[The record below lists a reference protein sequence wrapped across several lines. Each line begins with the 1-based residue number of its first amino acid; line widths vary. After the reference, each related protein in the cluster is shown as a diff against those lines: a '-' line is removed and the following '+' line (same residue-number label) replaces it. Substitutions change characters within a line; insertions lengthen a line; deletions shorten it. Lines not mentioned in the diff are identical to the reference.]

1 MKRRAGTSTTP
12 TRVRIWVSELVAKRS
27 GVRFACVECG
37 QDYSRWMGY
46 CPSCSAQTPLV
57 EHQVPQA
64 DAAAGRWRGFVAA
77 AGGGASKPVAWNDV
91 DTAAAPRRPLGIP
104 ELDRVLGGGVV
115 PGSAVLVAGE
125 PGAGKSTLLLQ
136 LAAAAA
142 ASGEPVLYVSGEE
155 SEHQLKLR
163 GERLGIGPESL
174 LLFSETSM
182 PRILEAAQSV
192 EPRLLVLDSVQCVH
206 SPDISG
212 APGTVTQ
219 VRESAASLVL
229 YAKATRVPVF
239 IIGHVNKDGA
249 IAGPRTLEHMV
260 DTVLHFE
267 GDRRQS
273 HRLLRAVKN
282 RFGAA
287 GELGVFDMTGQG
299 LVPVQN
305 PSELF
310 LTGGAPK
317 PGSAVVCTLEGTRPL
332 LAEIQ
337 VLLAESPLAYPRRV
351 PVGFDGGRLAVLLAV
366 LEGSGGGG
374 LLRSDVYVSVTG
386 GLTVSE
392 PAADLGLLAALV
404 SRRRGTPLPRGIVFL
419 GEVGLSGE
427 VRPVH
432 QAGIRLRE
440 AARLGYCRAVMN
452 PRGLR
457 TAERPAEM
465 QLVAV
470 EALDEA
476 LAAIA

>member
-1 MKRRAGTSTTP
+1 MPRQSN
-12 TRVRIWVSELVAKRS
+12 
-27 GVRFACVECG
+27 VRFACVECG

-46 CPSCSAQTPLV
+46 CPSCSSQTPLV
-57 EHQVPQA
+57 EHEAPPEG
-64 DAAAGRWRGFVAA
+64 AAGGRWRGFAAA
-77 AGGGASKPVAWNDV
+77 AGAGVAAPVSWKEV
-91 DTAAAPRRPLGIP
+91 DTRTAPRRPLGIP

-142 ASGEPVLYVSGEE
+142 GSAEPVLYVSGEE

-163 GERLGIGPESL
+163 GERLGLQPDSL

-182 PRILEAAQSV
+182 PRILDAAQSA

-229 YAKATRVPVF
+229 FAKSTRVPVF

-287 GELGVFDMTGQG
+287 GELGVFDMTGEG
-299 LVPVQN
+299 LVPVGN

-310 LTGGAPK
+310 LSGGPPQ

-351 PVGFDGGRLAVLLAV
+351 PVGFDSGRLAVLLAV
-366 LEGSGGGG
+366 LETGGGGG

-392 PAADLGLLAALV
+392 PAADLGLLAAVV
-404 SRRRGTPLPRGIVFL
+404 SRRRGVPVPPGTVFV

-432 QAGIRLRE
+432 QAGVRLRE
-440 AARLGYCRAVMN
+440 AARLGYRRAVMN
-452 PRGLR
+452 PGKARA
-457 TAERPAEM
+457 AEPPAGID
-465 QLVAV
+465 LVAA
-470 EALDEA
+470 ETLDEA
-476 LAAIA
+476 LAVMGQS

>member
-1 MKRRAGTSTTP
+1 
-12 TRVRIWVSELVAKRS
+12 
-27 GVRFACVECG
+27 
-37 QDYSRWMGY
+37 MGY
-46 CPSCSAQTPLV
+46 CPSCSSQTPLV
-57 EHQVPQA
+57 EHEAPPEGSA
-64 DAAAGRWRGFVAA
+64 GGRWRGFAAA
-77 AGGGASKPVAWNDV
+77 AGAGAAAPVSWKEV
-91 DTAAAPRRPLGIP
+91 DTRTAPRRPLGIP

-142 ASGEPVLYVSGEE
+142 GAGDPVLYVSGEE

-163 GERLGIGPESL
+163 GERLGLQPDSL

-182 PRILEAAQSV
+182 PRILEAAQSA
-192 EPRLLVLDSVQCVH
+192 EPGLLVLDSVQCVH

-229 YAKATRVPVF
+229 FAKSTRVPVF

-310 LTGGAPK
+310 LTGGPPQ

-351 PVGFDGGRLAVLLAV
+351 PVGFDSGRLAVLLAV
-366 LEGSGGGG
+366 LETGGGGG

-386 GLTVSE
+386 GLTVNE
-392 PAADLGLLAALV
+392 PAADLGLLAAV
-404 SRRRGTPLPRGIVFL
+404 ASRRRGVPVPPGTVFI

-432 QAGIRLRE
+432 QAGVRLRE
-440 AARLGYCRAVMN
+440 AARLGYRRAVMN
-452 PRGLR
+452 PGKARA
-457 TAERPAEM
+457 AERPADID
-465 QLVAV
+465 LVAA
-470 EALDEA
+470 ETLDEA
-476 LAAIA
+476 LAVMGRP

>member
-1 MKRRAGTSTTP
+1 MRTP
-12 TRVRIWVSELVAKRS
+12 VGELVPKGS
-27 GVRFACVECG
+27 TVRFACVECG

-46 CPSCSAQTPLV
+46 CPSCSSQTPLV
-57 EHQVPQA
+57 EHEVPK
-64 DAAAGRWRGFVAA
+64 AAAGRWRGFASA
-77 AGGGASKPVAWNDV
+77 AGGGGAKPVAWKEV

-142 ASGEPVLYVSGEE
+142 ASGDPVLYVSGEE

-163 GERLGIGPESL
+163 GERLGLQPDSL

-182 PRILEAAQSV
+182 PRILDAAESAQ
-192 EPRLLVLDSVQCVH
+192 PRLLVLDSVQCVH
-206 SPDISG
+206 SPEISG

-267 GDRRQS
+267 GDRKQS

-287 GELGVFDMTGQG
+287 GELGVFEMTGQG
-299 LVPVQN
+299 LLPVQN

-310 LTGGAPK
+310 LTGGDPQ

-351 PVGFDGGRLAVLLAV
+351 PVGFDSGRLAVLLAV
-366 LEGSGGGG
+366 LETGGGGG

-386 GLTVSE
+386 GLSVTE
-392 PAADLGLLAALV
+392 PAADLGLLAAVV
-404 SRRRGTPLPRGIVFL
+404 SRRRGVPVPPGVVFI

-432 QAGIRLRE
+432 QAGVRLRE
-440 AARLGYCRAVMN
+440 AARLGYERAVMN
-452 PRGLR
+452 PGGTR
-457 TAERPAEM
+457 AQERPPEIE
-465 QLVAV
+465 LVA
-470 EALDEA
+470 AKTLSDA
-476 LAAIA
+476 LAVVG

>member
-1 MKRRAGTSTTP
+1 MRTP
-12 TRVRIWVSELVAKRS
+12 TILIRMRKPVGELVPKGS
-27 GVRFACVECG
+27 TVRFACVECG

-46 CPSCSAQTPLV
+46 CPSCSSQTPLV
-57 EHQVPQA
+57 EHEVPKE
-64 DAAAGRWRGFVAA
+64 AAGRWRGFASA
-77 AGGGASKPVAWNDV
+77 AGGGGAKPVAWKEV

-142 ASGEPVLYVSGEE
+142 ASGDPVLYVSGEE

-163 GERLGIGPESL
+163 GERLGLQPDSL

-182 PRILEAAQSV
+182 PRILDAAESAQ
-192 EPRLLVLDSVQCVH
+192 PRLLVLDSVQCVH
-206 SPDISG
+206 SPEISG

-267 GDRRQS
+267 GDRKQS

-287 GELGVFDMTGQG
+287 GELGVFEMTGQG
-299 LVPVQN
+299 LLPVQN

-310 LTGGAPK
+310 LTGGDPQ

-351 PVGFDGGRLAVLLAV
+351 PVGFDSGRLAVLLAV
-366 LEGSGGGG
+366 LETGGGGG

-386 GLTVSE
+386 GLSVTE
-392 PAADLGLLAALV
+392 PAADLGLLAAVV
-404 SRRRGTPLPRGIVFL
+404 SRRRGVPVPPGVVFI

-432 QAGIRLRE
+432 QAGVRLRE
-440 AARLGYCRAVMN
+440 AARLGYERAVMN
-452 PRGLR
+452 PGGTR
-457 TAERPAEM
+457 AQERPPEIE
-465 QLVAV
+465 LVA
-470 EALDEA
+470 AKTLSDA
-476 LAAIA
+476 LAVVG

>member
-1 MKRRAGTSTTP
+1 
-12 TRVRIWVSELVAKRS
+12 
-27 GVRFACVECG
+27 
-37 QDYSRWMGY
+37 MGY
-46 CPSCSAQTPLV
+46 CPSCSSQAPLV
-57 EHQVPQA
+57 EQEVPPEDSA
-64 DAAAGRWRGFVAA
+64 GGRWRGFGAA
-77 AGGGASKPVAWNDV
+77 AGGGASAPVAWDEV
-91 DTAAAPRRPLGIP
+91 DIKAAPRRPLGIR
-104 ELDRVLGGGVV
+104 EIDRVLGGGIV

-163 GERLGIGPESL
+163 GERLGIHPESL

-182 PRILEAAQSV
+182 PRILQAAHGA

-206 SPDISG
+206 SPEISG

-219 VRESAASLVL
+219 VRESAAALVL

-287 GELGVFDMTGQG
+287 GELGVFDMTGRG
-299 LVPVQN
+299 LVPVDN

-310 LTGGAPK
+310 LTGGSPK

-351 PVGFDGGRLAVLLAV
+351 TVGFDGGRLAVLLAV
-366 LEGSGGGG
+366 LETGGGGG
-374 LLRSDVYVSVTG
+374 LLKSDVYVSVTG

-392 PAADLGLLAALV
+392 PAADLGLLAAVV
-404 SRRRGTPLPRGIVFL
+404 SRRRGAPLPPGVVFL

-432 QAGIRLRE
+432 QAAVRLRE
-440 AARLGYCRAVMN
+440 AGRLGYRRAILN
-452 PRGLR
+452 PGGLR
-457 TAERPAEM
+457 GPERPAEM
-465 QLVAV
+465 DLVPV
-470 EALDEA
+470 RDVDEA
-476 LAAIA
+476 LAAVS

>member
-1 MKRRAGTSTTP
+1 MRTP
-12 TRVRIWVSELVAKRS
+12 TILIRMRTPVGELVPKGS
-27 GVRFACVECG
+27 TVRFACVECG

-46 CPSCSAQTPLV
+46 CPSCSSQTPLV
-57 EHQVPQA
+57 EHEVPKE
-64 DAAAGRWRGFVAA
+64 AAGRWRGFASA
-77 AGGGASKPVAWNDV
+77 AGGGGAKPVAWKEV

-142 ASGEPVLYVSGEE
+142 ASGDPVLYVSGEE

-163 GERLGIGPESL
+163 GERLGLQPDSL

-182 PRILEAAQSV
+182 PRILDAAESAQ
-192 EPRLLVLDSVQCVH
+192 PRLLVLDSVQCVH
-206 SPDISG
+206 SPEISG

-267 GDRRQS
+267 GDRKQS

-287 GELGVFDMTGQG
+287 GELGVFEMTGQG
-299 LVPVQN
+299 LLPVQN

-310 LTGGAPK
+310 LTGGDPQ

-351 PVGFDGGRLAVLLAV
+351 PVGFDSGRLAVLLAV
-366 LEGSGGGG
+366 LETGGGGG

-386 GLTVSE
+386 GLSVTE
-392 PAADLGLLAALV
+392 PAADLGLLAAVV
-404 SRRRGTPLPRGIVFL
+404 SRRRGVPVPPGVVFI

-432 QAGIRLRE
+432 QAGVRLRE
-440 AARLGYCRAVMN
+440 AARLGYERAVMN
-452 PRGLR
+452 PGGTR
-457 TAERPAEM
+457 AQERPPEIE
-465 QLVAV
+465 LVA
-470 EALDEA
+470 AKTLSDA
-476 LAAIA
+476 LAVVG

>member
-1 MKRRAGTSTTP
+1 MRTP
-12 TRVRIWVSELVAKRS
+12 TILIRMRTPVGELVPKGS
-27 GVRFACVECG
+27 TVRFACVECG

-46 CPSCSAQTPLV
+46 CPSCSSQTPLV
-57 EHQVPQA
+57 EHEVPKE
-64 DAAAGRWRGFVAA
+64 AAGRWRGFASA
-77 AGGGASKPVAWNDV
+77 AGGGGAKPVAWKEV

-142 ASGEPVLYVSGEE
+142 ASGDPVLYVSGEE

-163 GERLGIGPESL
+163 GERLGLQPDSL

-182 PRILEAAQSV
+182 PRILDVAESAQ
-192 EPRLLVLDSVQCVH
+192 PRLLVLDSVQCVH
-206 SPDISG
+206 SPEISG

-267 GDRRQS
+267 GDRKQS

-287 GELGVFDMTGQG
+287 GELGVFEMTGQG
-299 LVPVQN
+299 LLPVQN

-310 LTGGAPK
+310 LTGGDPQ

-351 PVGFDGGRLAVLLAV
+351 PVGFDSGRLAVLLAV
-366 LEGSGGGG
+366 LETGGGGG

-386 GLTVSE
+386 GLSVTE
-392 PAADLGLLAALV
+392 PAADLGLLAAVV
-404 SRRRGTPLPRGIVFL
+404 SRRRGVPVPPGVVFI

-432 QAGIRLRE
+432 QAGVRLRE
-440 AARLGYCRAVMN
+440 AARLGYERAVMN
-452 PRGLR
+452 PGGTR
-457 TAERPAEM
+457 AQERPPEIE
-465 QLVAV
+465 LVA
-470 EALDEA
+470 AKTLSDA
-476 LAAIA
+476 LAVVG

>member
-1 MKRRAGTSTTP
+1 
-12 TRVRIWVSELVAKRS
+12 
-27 GVRFACVECG
+27 
-37 QDYSRWMGY
+37 MGY
-46 CPSCSAQTPLV
+46 CPSCSSQTPLV
-57 EHQVPQA
+57 EHQAAPA
-64 DAAAGRWRGFVAA
+64 ESAAGRWRGFAAA
-77 AGGGASKPVAWNDV
+77 AGEGVTAPVPWNEV

-142 ASGEPVLYVSGEE
+142 ASGDPVLYVSGEE

-163 GERLGIGPESL
+163 GERLGIRPESL
-174 LLFSETSM
+174 LLYSETSM
-182 PRILEAAQSV
+182 PRILDAAQV
-192 EPRLLVLDSVQCVH
+192 AEPRLLVLDSVQCVH
-206 SPDISG
+206 SPEISG

-219 VRESAASLVL
+219 VRESAAALVL

-239 IIGHVNKDGA
+239 LIGHVNKDGA

-287 GELGVFDMTGQG
+287 GELGVFDMTGKG
-299 LVPVQN
+299 LVPVRN

-310 LTGGAPK
+310 LTGGSPK
-317 PGSAVVCTLEGTRPL
+317 PGAAVVCTLEGTRPL

-351 PVGFDGGRLAVLLAV
+351 TVGFDGGRLAVLLAV
-366 LEGSGGGG
+366 LENAGGGG
-374 LLRSDVYVSVTG
+374 LLRNDVYVSVTG
-386 GLTVSE
+386 GLTVNE
-392 PAADLGLLAALV
+392 PAADLGLLAAVV
-404 SRRRGTPLPRGIVFL
+404 SRRRGVPLPGGVVFI

-432 QAGIRLRE
+432 QAGVRLRE
-440 AARLGYCRAVMN
+440 AARLGYTRAFVN
-452 PRGLR
+452 PGGMRG
-457 TAERPAEM
+457 AERPAAME
-465 QLVAV
+465 LVAV
-470 EALDEA
+470 ETLDEA
-476 LAAIA
+476 LAAVG

>member
-1 MKRRAGTSTTP
+1 MP
-12 TRVRIWVSELVAKRS
+12 KRS
-27 GVRFACVECG
+27 TVRFACVECG

-46 CPSCSAQTPLV
+46 CPSCSSQTPLV
-57 EHQVPQA
+57 EHE
-64 DAAAGRWRGFVAA
+64 AAPEGAAGGRWRGFAAA
-77 AGGGASKPVAWNDV
+77 AGAGAAAPVAWNEV
-91 DTAAAPRRPLGIP
+91 DTRTAPRRPLGIP

-142 ASGEPVLYVSGEE
+142 ASEEPVLYVSGEE

-163 GERLGIGPESL
+163 GERLGLQPDSL

-182 PRILEAAQSV
+182 PRILDAAQSV

-219 VRESAASLVL
+219 VRESAAALVL
-229 YAKATRVPVF
+229 FAKSTRVPVF

-287 GELGVFDMTGQG
+287 GELGVFDMTGRG
-299 LVPVQN
+299 LVPVRN

-310 LTGGAPK
+310 LTGGPPK

-351 PVGFDGGRLAVLLAV
+351 PVGFDSGRLAVLLAV
-366 LEGSGGGG
+366 LETGGGGG
-374 LLRSDVYVSVTG
+374 LVRSDVYVSVTG
-386 GLTVSE
+386 GLTVNE
-392 PAADLGLLAALV
+392 PAADLGLLAAVV
-404 SRRRGTPLPRGIVFL
+404 SRRRGAPVPPGTVFL

-432 QAGIRLRE
+432 QAGVRLRE
-440 AARLGYCRAVMN
+440 AARLGYRRAVMH
-452 PRGLR
+452 PGKADA
-457 TAERPAEM
+457 AERPAAID
-465 QLVAV
+465 LVAV
-470 EALDEA
+470 ETLDAA
-476 LAAIA
+476 LAAMGQA

>member
-1 MKRRAGTSTTP
+1 VRTP
-12 TRVRIWVSELVAKRS
+12 TILIRMRTPVGELVPKGS
-27 GVRFACVECG
+27 TVRFACVECG

-46 CPSCSAQTPLV
+46 CPSCSSQTPLV
-57 EHQVPQA
+57 EHEVPK
-64 DAAAGRWRGFVAA
+64 AAAGRWRGFASA
-77 AGGGASKPVAWNDV
+77 AGGGGAKPVAWKEV

-142 ASGEPVLYVSGEE
+142 ASGDPVLYVSGEE

-163 GERLGIGPESL
+163 GERLGLQPDSL

-182 PRILEAAQSV
+182 PRILDAAESAQ
-192 EPRLLVLDSVQCVH
+192 PRLLVLDSVQCVH
-206 SPDISG
+206 SPEISG

-267 GDRRQS
+267 GDRKQS

-287 GELGVFDMTGQG
+287 GELGVFEMTGQG
-299 LVPVQN
+299 LLPVQN

-310 LTGGAPK
+310 LTGGDPQ

-351 PVGFDGGRLAVLLAV
+351 PVGFDSGRLAVLLAV
-366 LEGSGGGG
+366 LETGGGGG

-386 GLTVSE
+386 GLSVTE
-392 PAADLGLLAALV
+392 PAADLGLLAAVV
-404 SRRRGTPLPRGIVFL
+404 SRRRGVPVPPGVVFI

-432 QAGIRLRE
+432 QAGVRLRE
-440 AARLGYCRAVMN
+440 AARLGYERAVMN
-452 PRGLR
+452 PGGTR
-457 TAERPAEM
+457 AQERPPEIE
-465 QLVAV
+465 LVA
-470 EALDEA
+470 AKTLSDA
-476 LAAIA
+476 LAVVG

>member
-1 MKRRAGTSTTP
+1 M
-12 TRVRIWVSELVAKRS
+12 
-27 GVRFACVECG
+27 
-37 QDYSRWMGY
+37 
-46 CPSCSAQTPLV
+46 
-57 EHQVPQA
+57 
-64 DAAAGRWRGFVAA
+64 
-77 AGGGASKPVAWNDV
+77 
-91 DTAAAPRRPLGIP
+91 
-104 ELDRVLGGGVV
+104 
-115 PGSAVLVAGE
+115 
-125 PGAGKSTLLLQ
+125 
-136 LAAAAA
+136 
-142 ASGEPVLYVSGEE
+142 LYVSGEE

-163 GERLGIGPESL
+163 GERLGLQPDSL

-182 PRILEAAQSV
+182 PRILDAAQSA

-206 SPDISG
+206 SPEISG

-219 VRESAASLVL
+219 VREAAASLVL
-229 YAKATRVPVF
+229 FAKSTRVPVF

-310 LTGGAPK
+310 LTGGPPK
-317 PGSAVVCTLEGTRPL
+317 PGSAVVCTLERERGPL

-351 PVGFDGGRLAVLLAV
+351 PVGFDSGRLAVLLAV
-366 LEGSGGGG
+366 LETGGGGG
-374 LLRSDVYVSVTG
+374 LVRSDVLRVGDRRAHRERTG
-386 GLTVSE
+386 CRPGACSR
-392 PAADLGLLAALV
+392 PWFP
-404 SRRRGTPLPRGIVFL
+404 RRRGVPVPPGVVFI

-432 QAGIRLRE
+432 QAGVRLRE
-440 AARLGYCRAVMN
+440 AARLGSTRAA
-452 PRGLR
+452 R
-457 TAERPAEM
+457 
-465 QLVAV
+465 
-470 EALDEA
+470 
-476 LAAIA
+476 

>member
-1 MKRRAGTSTTP
+1 MP
-12 TRVRIWVSELVAKRS
+12 KRS
-27 GVRFACVECG
+27 NVRFVCVECG

-46 CPSCSAQTPLV
+46 CPSCSSQTPLV
-57 EHQVPQA
+57 EREMPPE
-64 DAAAGRWRGFVAA
+64 DAAGGRWRGFAGA
-77 AGGGASKPVAWNDV
+77 AGAGAPVSWNEV
-91 DTAAAPRRPLGIP
+91 DTRTAPRRPLGIA

-142 ASGEPVLYVSGEE
+142 ASGAPVLYVSGEE

-163 GERLGIGPESL
+163 GERLGLEPDSL
-174 LLFSETSM
+174 LLFAETSM
-182 PRILEAAQSV
+182 PRILDAAQSA
-192 EPRLLVLDSVQCVH
+192 EPGLLVLDSVQCVH
-206 SPDISG
+206 SPEISG

-229 YAKATRVPVF
+229 FAKSTRVPVF

-299 LVPVQN
+299 LVPVRN

-310 LTGGAPK
+310 LTGGPPQ
-317 PGSAVVCTLEGTRPL
+317 PGAAVVCTLKGTRPL

-351 PVGFDGGRLAVLLAV
+351 PVGFDSGRLAVLLAV
-366 LEGSGGGG
+366 LETGGGGG

-386 GLTVSE
+386 GLTVNE
-392 PAADLGLLAALV
+392 PAADLGLLAAVV
-404 SRRRGTPLPRGIVFL
+404 SRRRGVPVPPGTVFI

-432 QAGIRLRE
+432 QAGVRLRE
-440 AARLGYCRAVMN
+440 AARLGYRRAVVN
-452 PRGLR
+452 PGKAR
-457 TAERPAEM
+457 AADWPADID
-465 QLVAV
+465 LVAA
-470 EALDEA
+470 ESLDQA
-476 LAAIA
+476 LAVVGQA

>member
-1 MKRRAGTSTTP
+1 
-12 TRVRIWVSELVAKRS
+12 
-27 GVRFACVECG
+27 
-37 QDYSRWMGY
+37 MGY
-46 CPSCSAQTPLV
+46 CPSCSSRAPLV
-57 EHQVPQA
+57 EQEIPPEDSA
-64 DAAAGRWRGFVAA
+64 GGRWRGFGSAAGSGAA
-77 AGGGASKPVAWNDV
+77 APVLWNDV
-91 DTAAAPRRPLGIP
+91 DIRAAPRRPLGIR
-104 ELDRVLGGGVV
+104 EIDRVLGGGIV

-163 GERLGIGPESL
+163 GDRLGIRPDSL

-182 PRILEAAQSV
+182 PRILEAAQAA

-206 SPDISG
+206 SPEISG

-219 VRESAASLVL
+219 VRESAAVLVL

-287 GELGVFDMTGQG
+287 GELGVFDMTGRG
-299 LVPVQN
+299 LVPVEN
-305 PSELF
+305 PSEIF
-310 LTGGAPK
+310 LTGGSPK

-351 PVGFDGGRLAVLLAV
+351 TVGFDSGRLAVLLAV
-366 LEGSGGGG
+366 LETGGGEG

-392 PAADLGLLAALV
+392 PAADLGLLAAVV
-404 SRRRGTPLPRGIVFL
+404 SRRRGVPLPEGVVFL

-432 QAGIRLRE
+432 QAGVRLRE
-440 AARLGYCRAVMN
+440 AGRLGYGRAVLN
-452 PRGLR
+452 PGGLR
-457 TAERPAEM
+457 AAERPEEVE
-465 QLVAV
+465 LVPAQD
-470 EALDEA
+470 LDQA
-476 LAAIA
+476 LAAV

>member
-1 MKRRAGTSTTP
+1 MRTP
-12 TRVRIWVSELVAKRS
+12 TILTRMRKPVGELVPKGS
-27 GVRFACVECG
+27 TVRFACVECG

-46 CPSCSAQTPLV
+46 CPSCSSQTPLV
-57 EHQVPQA
+57 EHEVPKE
-64 DAAAGRWRGFVAA
+64 AAGRWRGFASA
-77 AGGGASKPVAWNDV
+77 AGGGGAKPVAWKEV

-142 ASGEPVLYVSGEE
+142 ASGDPVLYVSGEE

-163 GERLGIGPESL
+163 GERLGLQPDSL

-182 PRILEAAQSV
+182 PRILDAAESAQ
-192 EPRLLVLDSVQCVH
+192 PRLLVLDSVQCVH
-206 SPDISG
+206 SPEISG

-267 GDRRQS
+267 GDRKQS

-287 GELGVFDMTGQG
+287 GELGVFEMTGQG
-299 LVPVQN
+299 LLPVQN

-310 LTGGAPK
+310 LTGGDPQ

-351 PVGFDGGRLAVLLAV
+351 PVGFDSGRLAVLLAV
-366 LEGSGGGG
+366 LETGGGGG

-386 GLTVSE
+386 GLSVTE
-392 PAADLGLLAALV
+392 PAADLGLLAAVV
-404 SRRRGTPLPRGIVFL
+404 SRRRGVPVPPGVVFI

-432 QAGIRLRE
+432 QAGVRLRE
-440 AARLGYCRAVMN
+440 AARLGYERAVMN
-452 PRGLR
+452 PGGTR
-457 TAERPAEM
+457 AQERPPEIE
-465 QLVAV
+465 LVA
-470 EALDEA
+470 AKTLSDA
-476 LAAIA
+476 LAVVG

>member
-1 MKRRAGTSTTP
+1 MEQEIPDKG
-12 TRVRIWVSELVAKRS
+12 
-27 GVRFACVECG
+27 
-37 QDYSRWMGY
+37 
-46 CPSCSAQTPLV
+46 
-57 EHQVPQA
+57 
-64 DAAAGRWRGFVAA
+64 AAAGRWRGFGVA
-77 AGGGASKPVAWNDV
+77 GENGVSKPVPWNEV
-91 DTAAAPRRPLGIP
+91 DIQAAPRRPLGIP
-104 ELDRVLGGGVV
+104 EIDRVLGGGIV

-142 ASGEPVLYVSGEE
+142 AAGEPVLYVSGEE

-163 GERLGIGPESL
+163 GERLGIRPESL
-174 LLFSETSM
+174 LLYAETSM
-182 PRILEAAQSV
+182 PRILQAAEGV
-192 EPRLLVLDSVQCVH
+192 APRLLVLDSIQCVH
-206 SPDISG
+206 SPEILG
-212 APGTVTQ
+212 APGTVAQ
-219 VRESAASLVL
+219 VRESAAALVL

-273 HRLLRAVKN
+273 HRLLRAIKN

-287 GELGVFDMTGQG
+287 GELGVFDMTGRG
-299 LVPVQN
+299 LAPVEN

-310 LTGGAPK
+310 LTRGSPK

-351 PVGFDGGRLAVLLAV
+351 TVGFDTGRLAVLLAV
-366 LEGSGGGG
+366 LESGGGGG

-392 PAADLGLLAALV
+392 PAADLGLLAAVV
-404 SRRRGTPLPRGIVFL
+404 SRRRDVPLAEGIVFL

-432 QAGIRLRE
+432 QVGVRLRE
-440 AARLGYCRAVMN
+440 AARLGYRRVIVN
-452 PRGLR
+452 PEGLGA
-457 TAERPAEM
+457 AERPPNLD
-465 QLVAV
+465 LVPV
-470 EALDEA
+470 RDLDGA
-476 LAAIA
+476 LAAVV

>member
-1 MKRRAGTSTTP
+1 MRKPVGDP
-12 TRVRIWVSELVAKRS
+12 VAKRS
-27 GVRFACVECG
+27 QVRFACVECG

-46 CPSCSAQTPLV
+46 CPSCSSQTPLV
-57 EHQVPQA
+57 EHELPEQGSPV
-64 DAAAGRWRGFVAA
+64 GRWRGFAAA
-77 AGGGASKPVAWNDV
+77 AGGESPAPVAWREV
-91 DTAAAPRRPLGIP
+91 DTEAAPRRPLGIP

-142 ASGEPVLYVSGEE
+142 SSGAPVLYVSGEE

-163 GERLGIGPESL
+163 GERLGLQPDAL

-182 PRILEAAQSV
+182 PRILDAAQSV

-206 SPDISG
+206 SPEISG

-219 VRESAASLVL
+219 VRESAAALVL

-267 GDRRQS
+267 GDRKQS

-287 GELGVFDMTGQG
+287 GELGVFEMTGQG

-305 PSELF
+305 PSQLF
-310 LTGGAPK
+310 LTGGDPK

-351 PVGFDGGRLAVLLAV
+351 PVGFDSGRLAVLLAV
-366 LEGSGGGG
+366 LETGGGGG

-386 GLTVSE
+386 GLSVNE
-392 PAADLGLLAALV
+392 PAADLGLLAAV
-404 SRRRGTPLPRGIVFL
+404 TSRRRGVPVPPGVVFI

-432 QAGIRLRE
+432 QAGVRLRE
-440 AARLGYCRAVMN
+440 AARLGYHRAVMN
-452 PRGLR
+452 PGGTRA
-457 TAERPAEM
+457 AERPPEID
-465 QLVAV
+465 LVAA
-470 EALDEA
+470 ETLDDA
-476 LAAIA
+476 LAVVA

>member
-1 MKRRAGTSTTP
+1 MRTP
-12 TRVRIWVSELVAKRS
+12 TILIRMRTPVGELVPKGS
-27 GVRFACVECG
+27 TVRFACVECG

-46 CPSCSAQTPLV
+46 CPSCSSQTPLV
-57 EHQVPQA
+57 EHEVPKE
-64 DAAAGRWRGFVAA
+64 AAGRWRGFASA
-77 AGGGASKPVAWNDV
+77 AGGGGAKPVAWKEV

-142 ASGEPVLYVSGEE
+142 ASGDPVLYVSGEE

-163 GERLGIGPESL
+163 GERLGLQPDSL

-182 PRILEAAQSV
+182 PRILDAAESAQ
-192 EPRLLVLDSVQCVH
+192 PRLLVLDSVQCVH
-206 SPDISG
+206 SPEISG

-267 GDRRQS
+267 GDRKQS

-287 GELGVFDMTGQG
+287 GELGVFEMTGQG
-299 LVPVQN
+299 LLPVQN

-310 LTGGAPK
+310 LTGGDPQ

-351 PVGFDGGRLAVLLAV
+351 PVGFDSGRLAVLLAV
-366 LEGSGGGG
+366 LETGGGGG

-386 GLTVSE
+386 GLSVTE
-392 PAADLGLLAALV
+392 PAADLGLLAAVV
-404 SRRRGTPLPRGIVFL
+404 SRRRGVPVPPGVVFI

-432 QAGIRLRE
+432 QVGVRLRE
-440 AARLGYCRAVMN
+440 AARLGYERAVMN
-452 PRGLR
+452 PGGTR
-457 TAERPAEM
+457 AQERPPEIE
-465 QLVAV
+465 LVA
-470 EALDEA
+470 AKTLSDA
-476 LAAIA
+476 LAVVG

>member
-1 MKRRAGTSTTP
+1 
-12 TRVRIWVSELVAKRS
+12 
-27 GVRFACVECG
+27 
-37 QDYSRWMGY
+37 MGY
-46 CPSCSAQTPLV
+46 CPSCSSRAPLV
-57 EHQVPQA
+57 EQKILPR
-64 DAAAGRWRGFVAA
+64 DAAGGRWRGFGA
-77 AGGGASKPVAWNDV
+77 AGTDASAPVPWNEVDV
-91 DTAAAPRRPLGIP
+91 RTAPRRRLGIA
-104 ELDRVLGGGVV
+104 EIDRVLGGGVV

-142 ASGEPVLYVSGEE
+142 AAGEPVLYVSGEE

-163 GERLGIGPESL
+163 GERLGIRPESL

-182 PRILEAAQSV
+182 PRILAAAEESK
-192 EPRLLVLDSVQCVH
+192 PRLLVLDSVQCVH
-206 SPDISG
+206 SPEISG

-219 VRESAASLVL
+219 VRESAAALVL

-287 GELGVFDMTGQG
+287 GELGVFDMTGRG
-299 LVPVQN
+299 LAPVEN
-305 PSELF
+305 PSQLF
-310 LTGGAPK
+310 LTGGSPK
-317 PGSAVVCTLEGTRPL
+317 AGSAVVCTLEGTRPL

-351 PVGFDGGRLAVLLAV
+351 TVGFDSGRLAVLLAV
-366 LEGSGGGG
+366 LETGGGGG

-392 PAADLGLLAALV
+392 PAADLGLLAAV
-404 SRRRGTPLPRGIVFL
+404 ASRRRDVPLPEGLVFL

-432 QAGIRLRE
+432 QAAVRLRE
-440 AARLGYCRAVMN
+440 AGRLGYRRAVLN
-452 PRGLR
+452 PGGLAA
-457 TAERPAEM
+457 AERPADVE
-465 QLVAV
+465 LVPV
-470 EALDEA
+470 RDLDGA
-476 LAAIA
+476 LAAAS

>member
-1 MKRRAGTSTTP
+1 MRKPVGEPVPKRP
-12 TRVRIWVSELVAKRS
+12 N
-27 GVRFACVECG
+27 VRFACVECG

-46 CPSCSAQTPLV
+46 CPSCSSQTPLV
-57 EHQVPQA
+57 EHEVPQEA
-64 DAAAGRWRGFVAA
+64 PGAGRWRGFAGA
-77 AGGGASKPVAWNDV
+77 AGGGSSAPVAWKEV
-91 DTAAAPRRPLGIP
+91 DTAAAPRRPLGIR

-142 ASGEPVLYVSGEE
+142 ASGAPVLYVSGEE

-163 GERLGIGPESL
+163 GERLGLEPDSL
-174 LLFSETSM
+174 LLYSETSM
-182 PRILEAAQSV
+182 PRILEAAESA

-267 GDRRQS
+267 GDRKQS

-287 GELGVFDMTGQG
+287 GELGVFEMTGQG
-299 LVPVQN
+299 LTPVEN

-310 LTGGAPK
+310 LGGGDPQ

-351 PVGFDGGRLAVLLAV
+351 PVGFDSGRLAVLLAV
-366 LEGSGGGG
+366 LETGGGGG
-374 LLRSDVYVSVTG
+374 LLRSDVYVTVTG
-386 GLTVSE
+386 GLSVTE
-392 PAADLGLLAALV
+392 PAADLGLLAAVV
-404 SRRRGTPLPRGIVFL
+404 SRKRGVPVPPGVVFI
-419 GEVGLSGE
+419 GEVGLSAE

-432 QAGIRLRE
+432 QAGARLRE
-440 AARLGYCRAVMN
+440 AARLGYRRAVMN
-452 PRGLR
+452 PGGTR
-457 TAERPAEM
+457 TAEPPPGIE
-465 QLVAV
+465 LVA
-470 EALDEA
+470 AKTLSDA
-476 LAAIA
+476 LAVVV

>member
-1 MKRRAGTSTTP
+1 
-12 TRVRIWVSELVAKRS
+12 
-27 GVRFACVECG
+27 
-37 QDYSRWMGY
+37 MGY
-46 CPSCSAQTPLV
+46 CPSCSSQTPLV
-57 EHQVPQA
+57 EHEAPPE
-64 DAAAGRWRGFVAA
+64 AAGRWRGFASA
-77 AGGGASKPVAWNDV
+77 AGAGDAKPVAWKEV

-142 ASGEPVLYVSGEE
+142 ASGDPVLYVSGEE

-163 GERLGIGPESL
+163 GERLGLHPDSL

-182 PRILEAAQSV
+182 PRILQAAESAN
-192 EPRLLVLDSVQCVH
+192 PRLVVLDSVQCVH
-206 SPDISG
+206 SPEISG

-267 GDRRQS
+267 GDRKQS

-287 GELGVFDMTGQG
+287 GELGVFEMTGQG
-299 LVPVQN
+299 LLPVRN

-310 LTGGAPK
+310 LSGGDPQ

-351 PVGFDGGRLAVLLAV
+351 PVGFDSGRLAVLLAV
-366 LEGSGGGG
+366 LETGGGGG

-386 GLTVSE
+386 GLSVTE
-392 PAADLGLLAALV
+392 PAADLGLLAAVV
-404 SRRRGTPLPRGIVFL
+404 SRRRGVPVPPGVVFI

-432 QAGIRLRE
+432 QPGVRLRE
-440 AARLGYCRAVMN
+440 AARLGYQRAVMN
-452 PRGLR
+452 PGGIRA
-457 TAERPAEM
+457 AERPPGIE
-465 QLVAV
+465 LVA
-470 EALDEA
+470 AKTLSDA
-476 LAAIA
+476 LAAVG

>member
-1 MKRRAGTSTTP
+1 M
-12 TRVRIWVSELVAKRS
+12 
-27 GVRFACVECG
+27 
-37 QDYSRWMGY
+37 
-46 CPSCSAQTPLV
+46 
-57 EHQVPQA
+57 
-64 DAAAGRWRGFVAA
+64 
-77 AGGGASKPVAWNDV
+77 
-91 DTAAAPRRPLGIP
+91 
-104 ELDRVLGGGVV
+104 
-115 PGSAVLVAGE
+115 
-125 PGAGKSTLLLQ
+125 
-136 LAAAAA
+136 
-142 ASGEPVLYVSGEE
+142 LYVSGEE

-163 GERLGIGPESL
+163 GERLGLQPDSL

-182 PRILEAAQSV
+182 PRILDAAQSA
-192 EPRLLVLDSVQCVH
+192 EPQLVVLDSVQCVH
-206 SPDISG
+206 SPEISG

-219 VRESAASLVL
+219 VRESAAALVL
-229 YAKATRVPVF
+229 FAKATRVPVF

-287 GELGVFDMTGQG
+287 GELGVFDMTGEG
-299 LVPVQN
+299 LVPVRN

-310 LTGGAPK
+310 LTGGPPK

-351 PVGFDGGRLAVLLAV
+351 PVGFDSGRLAVLLAV
-366 LEGSGGGG
+366 LETGGGGG

-386 GLTVSE
+386 GLTVNE
-392 PAADLGLLAALV
+392 PAADLGLLAAV
-404 SRRRGTPLPRGIVFL
+404 ASRRRGVPVPPGTLFI

-432 QAGIRLRE
+432 QAGVRLRE
-440 AARLGYCRAVMN
+440 AARLGYRRAVMN
-452 PRGLR
+452 PGKARA
-457 TAERPAEM
+457 AEPSADIA
-465 QLVAV
+465 LVAV
-470 EALDEA
+470 ATLDEA
-476 LAAIA
+476 LAAIGES

>member
-1 MKRRAGTSTTP
+1 MRTP
-12 TRVRIWVSELVAKRS
+12 TILIRMRTPVGELVPKGS
-27 GVRFACVECG
+27 TVRFACVECG

-46 CPSCSAQTPLV
+46 CPSCSSQTPLV
-57 EHQVPQA
+57 EHEVPKE
-64 DAAAGRWRGFVAA
+64 AAGRWRGFASA
-77 AGGGASKPVAWNDV
+77 AGGGGAKPVAWKEV
-91 DTAAAPRRPLGIP
+91 DTAAAPRCPLGIP

-142 ASGEPVLYVSGEE
+142 ASGDPVLYVSGEE

-163 GERLGIGPESL
+163 GERLGLQPDSL

-182 PRILEAAQSV
+182 PRILDAAESAQ
-192 EPRLLVLDSVQCVH
+192 PRLLVLDSVQCVH
-206 SPDISG
+206 SPEISG

-267 GDRRQS
+267 GDRKQS

-287 GELGVFDMTGQG
+287 GELGVFEMTGQG
-299 LVPVQN
+299 LLPVQN

-310 LTGGAPK
+310 LTGGDPQ

-351 PVGFDGGRLAVLLAV
+351 PVGFDSGRLAVLLAV
-366 LEGSGGGG
+366 LETGGGGG

-386 GLTVSE
+386 GLSVTE
-392 PAADLGLLAALV
+392 PAADLGLLAAVV
-404 SRRRGTPLPRGIVFL
+404 SRRRGVPVPPGVVFI

-432 QAGIRLRE
+432 QAGVRLRE
-440 AARLGYCRAVMN
+440 AARLGYERAVMN
-452 PRGLR
+452 PGGTR
-457 TAERPAEM
+457 AQERPPEIE
-465 QLVAV
+465 LVA
-470 EALDEA
+470 AKTLSDA
-476 LAAIA
+476 LAVVG

>member
-1 MKRRAGTSTTP
+1 
-12 TRVRIWVSELVAKRS
+12 
-27 GVRFACVECG
+27 
-37 QDYSRWMGY
+37 MGY
-46 CPSCSAQTPLV
+46 CPSCSSKTPLV
-57 EHQVPQA
+57 EHEVAPEA
-64 DAAAGRWRGFVAA
+64 SAAGRWRGFGAA
-77 AGGGASKPVAWNDV
+77 AGGGSSAPVAWKEV

-142 ASGEPVLYVSGEE
+142 ASGDPVLYVSGEE

-163 GERLGIGPESL
+163 GERLGLHPDAL

-182 PRILEAAQSV
+182 PRILEAAQSAA
-192 EPRLLVLDSVQCVH
+192 PRLLVLDSVQCVH
-206 SPDISG
+206 SPEISG

-267 GDRRQS
+267 GDRKQS

-287 GELGVFDMTGQG
+287 GELGVFEMTGQG
-299 LVPVQN
+299 LAPVQN
-305 PSELF
+305 PSALF
-310 LTGGAPK
+310 LTGGDPQ

-351 PVGFDGGRLAVLLAV
+351 PVGFDSGRLAVLLAV
-366 LEGSGGGG
+366 LETGGGGG

-386 GLTVSE
+386 GLSVSE
-392 PAADLGLLAALV
+392 PAADLGLLAAV
-404 SRRRGTPLPRGIVFL
+404 ISRRRGVPVPPGVVFI

-432 QAGIRLRE
+432 QAGVRLRE
-440 AARLGYCRAVMN
+440 AARLGYERAVMN
-452 PRGLR
+452 PGGTR
-457 TAERPAEM
+457 AADRPPGIE
-465 QLVAV
+465 LVA
-470 EALDEA
+470 AKTLSDA
-476 LAAIA
+476 LAVVG